1 MGCGAERTPAVR
13 GAHGRGGHG
22 KDAPGPGIRPIDR
35 GPGHRA
41 RRPLDREGLVP
52 YSPFVEVLQWVA
64 RISPPETLQAQL
76 ARLDGSAELG
86 QLVPEIT
93 PHVRKGQPAVSTTAE
108 GHR

>member
-1 MGCGAERTPAVR
+1 
-13 GAHGRGGHG
+13 
-22 KDAPGPGIRPIDR
+22 
-35 GPGHRA
+35 
-41 RRPLDREGLVP
+41 VP

-108 GHR
+108 GHRKSAPPTQTSSSMRADHFAALCSLIGHSRAQ